1 MSKRVQNGKGKMRAG
16 TASKKFSQL
25 LMVEEEETKRIGKE
39 LHHDLAQS
47 LFTIRL
53 DLEEAIQQIRGNKIN
68 VGIENI
74 EALILKIREIT
85 TQAQTIGMHLHPP
98 ILNDVG
104 ILATI
109 SWFCREFQRTHS
121 GISVDIH
128 IDVQEKDVSEVLKH
142 VIYKILQVALNNIVS
157 RSKANL
163 VCLFLSKRNATVEL
177 TIQDNG
183 EAFDM
188 EREDSA
194 GSTLV
199 LDSIRERT
207 EIAGGSSAI
216 ESVMGKG
223 TIIRASWPI

>member
-1 MSKRVQNGKGKMRAG
+1 MSPKRKGKMVAG
-16 TASKKFSQL
+16 PTSKKFSRL
-25 LMVEEEETKRIGKE
+25 LMGEEEEAKRIGKE

-53 DLEEAIQQIRGNKIN
+53 DLEEAIQQIKGNKIK

-85 TQAQTIGMHLHPP
+85 TQAQTIGMHLYPP

-128 IDVQEKDVSEVLKH
+128 IDVQEKDVSEVLKN

-157 RSKANL
+157 HSKATL

-177 TIQDNG
+177 AIQDNG

>member
-1 MSKRVQNGKGKMRAG
+1 MRAE
-16 TASKKFSQL
+16 TASKKFSRL
-25 LMVEEEETKRIGKE
+25 LMVEEEETKRIAKE
-39 LHHDLAQS
+39 LHHDLVQS
-47 LFTIRL
+47 LSTIRF
-53 DLEEAIQQIRGNKIN
+53 DLGEAIQEIKGNKIN
-68 VGIENI
+68 VGIENL
-74 EALILKIREIT
+74 EAVILKIREIT
-85 TQAQTIGMHLHPP
+85 TQAQTIGMHLYPP
-98 ILNDVG
+98 VLNDVG

-128 IDVQEKDVSEVLKH
+128 IDVQEKDVPEFLKH
-142 VIYKILQVALNNIVS
+142 VIFKILQVALNNIVS
-157 RSKANL
+157 QTKANL
-163 VCLFLSKRNATVEL
+163 VYLFLSKRNGTVEL

-188 EREDSA
+188 EKENLA
-194 GSTLV
+194 GSALIFG

-223 TIIRASWPI
+223 TIIRASWPIRSVFR

>member
-1 MSKRVQNGKGKMRAG
+1 MRAG
-16 TASKKFSQL
+16 TASKKFSRL
-25 LMVEEEETKRIGKE
+25 LMVEKEETKRIAKE

-47 LFTIRL
+47 LSTIRL
-53 DLEEAIQQIRGNKIN
+53 DLGEAIQQIKGNKIN

-74 EALILKIREIT
+74 EAVILKIREIT
-85 TQAQTIGMHLHPP
+85 TQAQTIGMHLYPP

-121 GISVDIH
+121 GISVDLH
-128 IDVQEKDVSEVLKH
+128 IDVQEKDVPEFLKH
-142 VIYKILQVALNNIVS
+142 VIYKILQVALNNILS
-157 RSKANL
+157 HNKANL
-163 VCLFLSKRNATVEL
+163 VSLFLSKRNATVEL
-177 TIQDNG
+177 IIHDNG

-188 EREDSA
+188 EREDLA

-199 LDSIRERT
+199 FGLDSIREWT

-216 ESVMGKG
+216 ESLMDKG
-223 TIIRASWPI
+223 TIISASWPV